1 MVKEVG
7 RKLGLEGTYIA
18 RSYIEQVRI
27 KFFRPYVSCQQWQY
41 VGGPSLAPVWWAY
54 LT

>member
-18 RSYIEQVRI
+18 RSYIEQVGCECL
-27 KFFRPYVSCQQWQY
+27 F
-41 VGGPSLAPVWWAY
+41 PVP
-54 LT
+54 LF